1 MSKITK
7 SKKRL
12 QEIIDENALQSR
24 LKEIADEFG
33 GESDEARSAVLET
46 AKTFNNEGRE
56 KAREM
61 LLEDGGGV
69 LCAKRISYLED
80 TIIKNLFKFAT
91 TYVYRAENPSK
102 GENLAVMAVGG
113 YGRDTLAPGSDIDLL
128 FILPYK
134 STPWTEQVV
143 EWILYILWDL
153 RQKVGHATR
162 NIEECIRLSKSDMTI
177 RTSILEAR
185 FICGSEELAEDLA
198 TRFGEEVVKGTG
210 TEFIAAKLEER
221 NDRHQKSGD
230 TAYLVEPNIKEGKGG
245 LRDLHTLFWISKYY
259 YRVDTDKELI
269 KLGVFSK
276 NEYNELKKAEDFL
289 WAARCHMH
297 YVTNKAEDRLSFDIQ
312 REIAAALDYQDR
324 PGQSAVERFMKHYF
338 LIAKE
343 VSDLTRTFCAALEAE
358 NAKQSPRF
366 TDMFRRFNRSIQK
379 IPGTLDFIDEHGRIV
394 MTNPDVFKDDPINL
408 IRVFYFADKHEI
420 DFHPNTLK
428 QIKRSLKL
436 VNASLRASREA
447 NRLFIS
453 ILTSRKSPRL
463 SLSRMN
469 NSGVLGK
476 FIPEFGKIV
485 SMMQFNMYHHFTVD
499 EHLLRS
505 IGILSKIDKGELEEE
520 HPLAHKLLPNVDD
533 RVALYVAVFIHDI
546 AKGRPED
553 HSIAGAKI
561 AKKLCPRLGLSKSQT
576 DMVAWLIED
585 HLTMSTVAQS
595 RDLNDPRT
603 IRDFARCTQTL
614 TRLRML
620 LILTV
625 CDISAVGPG
634 VWNGW
639 KGQLLR
645 TLYYEA
651 EIFLSSGFSQA
662 SRSSRVENAR
672 HELENALAG
681 WDEEERNAYLALH
694 YEPYL
699 LTVPLEDQIRHAEM
713 IQEANESGKVINHS
727 VRTHAFHEIT
737 EITIFAPDHPRLFS
751 IVAGA
756 CAATGANIA
765 DAQVFTTSDG
775 RALDTIMINRAFEN
789 DEDEL
794 RRAATIARLIEDVLA
809 GMTGLPEVIAR
820 KNSFKKRKKA
830 FSIAPEIRINNDLSE
845 KFTLIEVECLDR
857 PGILSIITQSLAE
870 LSLNTASAHITTFGE
885 KVVDT
890 FYVCDLVGHKIT
902 SKARQARIAQYL
914 TQVLKDSKLTGNVA
928 GLHQYSVPVDER
940 APAQ

>member
-1 MSKITK
+1 MSKNTK
-7 SKKRL
+7 SKNRL
-12 QEIIDENALQSR
+12 HEIIDVKALQLR
-24 LKEIADEFG
+24 FKEIADELG
-33 GESDEARSAVLET
+33 GESDKARMAILET
-46 AKTFNNEGRE
+46 VKTFNNEGRK

-69 LCAKRISYLED
+69 LCAERISYLED
-80 TIIKNLFKFAT
+80 KIIESLFDFAT
-91 TYVYRAENPSK
+91 SYVYRAENPSK
-102 GENLAVMAVGG
+102 GESLAVMAVGG
-113 YGRDTLAPGSDIDLL
+113 YGRNTLAPGSDIDLL
-128 FILPYK
+128 FILPYR

-162 NIEECIRLSKSDMTI
+162 NIDECIRLSKTDMTI

-185 FICGSEELAEDLA
+185 FICGSAELSEELAQ
-198 TRFGEEVVKGTG
+198 RFGEEVVKSTG
-210 TEFIAAKLEER
+210 TEFIEAKLDER

-259 YRVDTDKELI
+259 YRVGTDRELI

-276 NEYNELKKAEDFL
+276 SEYNELKKAEDFL

-312 REIAAALDYQDR
+312 REIAAALDYHDR
-324 PGQSAVERFMKHYF
+324 PGLSAVERFMKHYF

-366 TDMFRRFNRSIQK
+366 TDMFRRFNRSKQK
-379 IPGTLDFIDEHGRIV
+379 IAGTLDFIDEHGRIV
-394 MTNPDVFKDDPINL
+394 MTNPDVFKDDPVNL

-420 DFHPNTLK
+420 DFHPTTLK
-428 QIKRSLKL
+428 TIKRSLKL
-436 VNASLRASREA
+436 INASLRTDPEA

-453 ILTSRKSPRL
+453 ILTSRKSPQL
-463 SLSRMN
+463 NLSRMN

-505 IGILSKIDKGELEEE
+505 VGFLNRIEKGELQEE
-520 HPLAHKLLPNVDD
+520 HPLAHELIQNLDD

-576 DMVAWLIED
+576 EMVAWLIED
-585 HLTMSTVAQS
+585 HLTMSTIAQS
-595 RDLNDPRT
+595 RDLNDPKT
-603 IRDFARCTQTL
+603 IRDFAKCAQTL

-625 CDISAVGPG
+625 CDIAAVGPG

-651 EIFLSSGFSQA
+651 EIFLSSGFSQT
-662 SRSSRVENAR
+662 SRTSRIEKAKR
-672 HELENALAG
+672 ELEDGLLE
-681 WDEEERNAYLALH
+681 WDSDERDRYLALH

-699 LTVPLEDQIRHAEM
+699 LTVSLEDQIRHAAVFR
-713 IQEANESGKVINHS
+713 EAESNGKVINHS
-727 VRTHAFHEIT
+727 VRTNAFHEIT
-737 EITIFAPDHPRLFS
+737 EITILAPDHPRLFS
-751 IVAGA
+751 VIAGA
-756 CAATGANIA
+756 CTATGANIA

-775 RALDTIMINRAFEN
+775 RALDTIMINRAFEDDQ
-789 DEDEL
+789 DEI
-794 RRAATIARLIEDVLA
+794 RRATTIARLIEDVLA
-809 GMTGLPEVIAR
+809 GKTALPDVIAR
-820 KNSFKKRKKA
+820 KNTLRKRKKA
-830 FSIAPEIRINNDLSE
+830 FSISTEVRINNDLSE

-857 PGILSIITQSLAE
+857 PGILSIITQALAE

-902 SKARQARIAQYL
+902 SKTRQARIAAYL
-914 TQVLKDSKLTGNVA
+914 KQVLDDSEQTSGML
-928 GLHQYSVPVDER
+928 GLYSHPAPIDKRV
-940 APAQ
+940 PAQ